1 MLECLNCLIGSDAQN
16 CITLIVVQAK
26 MNKKRSNKT
35 DRKKSVSCAGVL
47 RGSGSWVISIVMDVK
62 VNPLKSESTLERFER

>member
-1 MLECLNCLIGSDAQN
+1 
-16 CITLIVVQAK
+16 